1 MADYDE
7 RYSDAYVIDAVSGQ
21 RTLVGKKNHGAM
33 TWSPSGKYLLTF
45 DGKDWWSVAVPGG
58 KKTNL
63 TGPLPVKFFNEDADT
78 PSTPAA
84 YGSAGW
90 TKDGK
95 SVLLYDRYDI
105 WRVAP
110 DGSGAKNIT
119 AGYGRAHDL
128 RLRYVRTEVE
138 NPRERWIDPARPLLL
153 QAENLKTYDT
163 GFFRGSLAGGAPKQL
178 VMGARALGVPVK
190 AKDADV
196 YLLTAQSFDEFPDL
210 AVTDGSFKELRKVSD
225 ANPQKRDLLWGTAE
239 LVRFKNADGVPL
251 TGALYKPENFDP
263 KKKYPML
270 VYIYERCRR
279 T

>member
-7 RYSDAYVIDAVSGQ
+7 RYADAYLIDAVTGQ
-21 RTLVGKKNHGAM
+21 RTLVAKKNRGAM

-45 DGKDWWSVAVPGG
+45 DGKDWWTSSVPGG

-63 TGPLPVKFFNEDADT
+63 TGSLPVKFFNEDADT
-78 PSTPAA
+78 PSTPGA
-84 YGSAGW
+84 YGTAGW

-95 SVLLYDRYDI
+95 SVLLYDRYDV

-153 QAENLKTYDT
+153 QAENLKTYET
-163 GFFRGSLAGGAPKQL
+163 GFFRASLAGGAPTQL
-178 VMGARALGVPVK
+178 VHGSARAQRSGEGEGRRRVP
-190 AKDADV
+190 ADGADLQRV
-196 YLLTAQSFDEFPDL
+196 PRPGGDRRQFQGTAQSLRCQSAE
-210 AVTDGSFKELRKVSD
+210 AAICCGARRSWCGSR
-225 ANPQKRDLLWGTAE
+225 T
-239 LVRFKNADGVPL
+239 
-251 TGALYKPENFDP
+251 
-263 KKKYPML
+263 PMA
-270 VYIYERCRR
+270 CR
-279 T
+279 